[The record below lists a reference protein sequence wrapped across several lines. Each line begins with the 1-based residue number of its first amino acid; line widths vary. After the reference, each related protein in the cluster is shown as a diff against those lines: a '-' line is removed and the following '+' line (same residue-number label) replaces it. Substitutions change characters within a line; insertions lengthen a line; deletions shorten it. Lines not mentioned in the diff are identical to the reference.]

1 MINRQTTI
9 LMDLKG
15 ELLQIFNDVQ
25 PEDKEQFEYLLQYID
40 YFLLNRVPIN
50 KLTVSAF
57 LEEVISTSIY
67 AMTPRLLSCVKQIQR
82 LLEVVDYAT
91 AN

>member
-1 MINRQTTI
+1 
-9 LMDLKG
+9 MDLKG

-57 LEEVISTSIY
+57 FFFFFSTSIY

-91 AN
+91 TN

>member
-1 MINRQTTI
+1 
-9 LMDLKG
+9 MDLKG

-25 PEDKEQFEYLLQYID
+25 PEDEEQFEYLLQYID

>member
-25 PEDKEQFEYLLQYID
+25 PEDEEQFEYLLQYID